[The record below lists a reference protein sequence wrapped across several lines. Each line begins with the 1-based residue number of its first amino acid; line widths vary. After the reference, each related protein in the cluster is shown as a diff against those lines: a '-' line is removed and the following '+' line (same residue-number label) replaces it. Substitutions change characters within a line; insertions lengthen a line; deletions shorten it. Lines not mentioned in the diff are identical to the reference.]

1 MYVGLRYRI
10 FNPRGGIDRVAGGT
24 RTSAPMASATRFR
37 SYMAY
42 VARAG
47 HVDRGLSFEND
58 TFQPPGKNGRG
69 STYIGRIRRPHTWRG
84 ISGNLHPKL
93 NPKLNYIF
101 TGDSE
106 CLSAGSQ
113 WLGYPSLSGAAK

>member
-1 MYVGLRYRI
+1 MSFKYTLSFDLCVCVCVFVCVCVCVCVFLCVYVGLRYRI
-10 FNPRGGIDRVAGGT
+10 LNPRGGIDRVAGGT

-69 STYIGRIRRPHTWRG
+69 STYIGRIR
-84 ISGNLHPKL
+84 
-93 NPKLNYIF
+93 
-101 TGDSE
+101 
-106 CLSAGSQ
+106 
-113 WLGYPSLSGAAK
+113 